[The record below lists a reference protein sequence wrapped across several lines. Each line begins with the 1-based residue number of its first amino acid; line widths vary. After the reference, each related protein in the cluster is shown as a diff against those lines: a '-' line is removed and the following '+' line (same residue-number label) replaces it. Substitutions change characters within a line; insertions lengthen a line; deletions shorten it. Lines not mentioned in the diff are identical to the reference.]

1 MKTRNRKLGMLVVL
15 VAWFVSLPTAT
26 ALARNKGRND
36 NKRPVV
42 TKRNDRNNRRV
53 SRRNNDNRRVSRR
66 NNNNRV
72 RVIVRFGSVSP
83 GITQRPV
90 QGHYETRT
98 EQVLV
103 APGHYEIR
111 TEQVLVEAGHWETRY
126 IPAVLRT
133 VYDSEGRRYTMVIT
147 PARTERYWCPPRY
160 ETRSI
165 KVWVPARYEI
175 RTVQVWVPGYVS
187 AKTPRARTG
196 FSLFGLL
203 RW

>member
-15 VAWFVSLPTAT
+15 VAWFVSLPATT

-53 SRRNNDNRRVSRR
+53 SRRNN
-66 NNNNRV
+66 NNRV
-72 RVIVRFGSVSP
+72 RVIVRFGSGSP
-83 GITQRPV
+83 GIAQRRV

-111 TEQVLVEAGHWETRY
+111 TVQVLVEAGHWETRY

-133 VYDSEGRRYTMVIT
+133 VYDSEGRRLTVVIT

-175 RTVQVWVPGYVS
+175 RTVQVWVPGYGG
-187 AKTPRARTG
+187 AKTPRVRTG
-196 FSLFGLL
+196 FSLLGLL

>member
-1 MKTRNRKLGMLVVL
+1 MKTRNRKLGMLVAL
-15 VAWFVSLPTAT
+15 VVWFVSLPVAT
-26 ALARNKGRND
+26 ALARDKDRGD

-42 TKRNDRNNRRV
+42 TKRNDRDDRRV
-53 SRRNNDNRRVSRR
+53 DRR
-66 NNNNRV
+66 NNNDRG
-72 RVIVRFGSVSP
+72 RVIVRFGSGSL
-83 GITQRPV
+83 GITQRVV

-103 APGHYEIR
+103 EPGHYEIR

-126 IPAVLRT
+126 IPAVEQT
-133 VYDSEGRRYTMVIT
+133 VRDSRGRYLTVVIA
-147 PARTERYWCPPRY
+147 PARTEQYWCPPRY

-175 RTVQVWVPGYVS
+175 RTVQVWVSGYGG
-187 AKTPRARTG
+187 AKTSQTRTG
-196 FSLFGLL
+196 FSLLGLL